1 MKLFKYASWLL
12 LVAFTLD
19 ANAYYTTQ
27 GSIYDKSG
35 NRVTINGVSWSG
47 FQDTNVFQ
55 GLQSNPF
62 YNITMPQSKPRNG
75 LMDLLVHPWNMA
87 DSGVNSS
94 TAVQFKTVRLP
105 IQPGVLY
112 DDSGEVDL
120 NKWLSDKTQPETG
133 NGLFCKTWQ
142 SNGQSCEKAV
152 SPKQAFWTVLAEMKK
167 HNINVMIDF
176 HHRYGYG
183 DGMRDGTVYSMTQY
197 EKDLVLL
204 AQEIKQRGLDNVIG
218 IDVFNEP
225 YQLSWF
231 KARNGQF
238 SWIKVIGT
246 AAKAVHQVNP
256 DLLLFVE
263 GPGGGNDDMDNP
275 TICVPKANIK
285 EDSGYAHWRDPGQC
299 GNDQEVVAFKGNWG
313 EDFKP
318 LLNKDLAK
326 QNIAQFDVQKFSN
339 ELQLAVPDIDTET
352 LSWLLGDDN
361 AGNNGHLV
369 FSPHVYPKE
378 VASWETAPGDASNLR
393 FDWSWGFL
401 YKAGYPIVL
410 GEASWKSFEG
420 KNFFTQALMPYLTQS
435 GIGTNNLYF
444 WAIGYLGDTVSAIN
458 PNTGE
463 LNLDVQQTLKPYFN

>member
-1 MKLFKYASWLL
+1 MKIFKFSSWLL
-12 LVAFTLD
+12 LFVFTLD
-19 ANAYYTTQ
+19 ANAYYTSQ

-62 YNITMPQSKPRNG
+62 YNITMPQSKSRNG
-75 LMDLLVHPWNMA
+75 LMDLLVHPWSMA

-94 TAVQFKTVRLP
+94 TAVEFKTVRLP

-120 NKWLSDKTQPETG
+120 NKWLSDKTQPEAG

-231 KARNGQF
+231 KARNGQV

-313 EDFKP
+313 ED
-318 LLNKDLAK
+318 LNP
-326 QNIAQFDVQKFSN
+326 F
-339 ELQLAVPDIDTET
+339 
-352 LSWLLGDDN
+352 
-361 AGNNGHLV
+361 
-369 FSPHVYPKE
+369 
-378 VASWETAPGDASNLR
+378 
-393 FDWSWGFL
+393 
-401 YKAGYPIVL
+401 
-410 GEASWKSFEG
+410 
-420 KNFFTQALMPYLTQS
+420 
-435 GIGTNNLYF
+435 
-444 WAIGYLGDTVSAIN
+444 
-458 PNTGE
+458 
-463 LNLDVQQTLKPYFN
+463 

>member
-1 MKLFKYASWLL
+1 MKLFKHISWFLL
-12 LVAFTLD
+12 FGLALN
-19 ANAYYTTQ
+19 ANAYYTAQ
-27 GSIYDKSG
+27 GHIYDKDG
-35 NRVTINGVSWSG
+35 NQVAINGVSWSG

-75 LMDLLVHPWNMA
+75 LMDLLTHPWDMA

-105 IQPGVLY
+105 MQPGVLY
-112 DDSGEVDL
+112 DETGEVDL
-120 NKWLSDKTQPETG
+120 GKWLSDKGHPEAG

-142 SNGQSCEKAV
+142 SNGQACEKAM

-167 HNINVMIDF
+167 HQINVMIDF

-183 DGMRDGTVYSMTQY
+183 DGMRDGTVYDMTQY
-197 EKDLVLL
+197 AKDLTLL
-204 AQEIKQRGLDNVIG
+204 SREIKQRGLDNVIG

-231 KARNGQF
+231 KSRNGQV
-238 SWIKVIGT
+238 SWTKVIAT
-246 AAKAVHQVNP
+246 AAKAVHQTNP

-275 TICVPKANIK
+275 TICVPTANIR
-285 EDSGYAHWRDPGQC
+285 EDSGYSHWRDPGRC
-299 GNDQEVVAFKGNWG
+299 GDNQDVVSFKGNWG

-318 LLNKDLAK
+318 LLNKDLARK
-326 QNIAQFDVQKFSN
+326 NTAQFDVQKFSN
-339 ELQLAVPDIDTET
+339 ELQQAATGIDTEII
-352 LSWLLGDDN
+352 SWLLGDDSM
-361 AGNNGHLV
+361 GNNGHLV
-369 FSPHVYPKE
+369 FSPHVYPRE
-378 VASWETAPGDASNLR
+378 VAGWETAPGDASDLR

-435 GIGTNNLYF
+435 GIGTNNVYF
-444 WAIGYLGDTVSAIN
+444 WAIGYLGDTVSVID
-458 PNTGE
+458 PNTGK